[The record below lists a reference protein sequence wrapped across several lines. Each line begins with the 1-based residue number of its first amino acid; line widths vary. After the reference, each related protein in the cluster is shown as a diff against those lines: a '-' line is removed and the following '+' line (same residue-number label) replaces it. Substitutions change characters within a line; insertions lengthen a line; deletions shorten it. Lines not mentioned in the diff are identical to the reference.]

1 MRGATVAG
9 TQGEGGDAAAANAPR
24 QIIVLRHGQT
34 VSNAQ
39 GIWQGHL
46 DHELSELGHMQV
58 ARAAAALVDH
68 HPVRVV
74 ASDLQRARV
83 TGQDVAHA
91 CGVELEVDARWREIH
106 AGGWQGMT
114 GAQVREEYPEDMERL
129 ITGEDFRRG
138 GDGESVADVAA
149 RVGPAIRDLA
159 GSLQPGECAVAATHG
174 VAARA
179 AVADLVGLDQQ
190 VAWRV
195 LGGLGNAAWAVLEEG
210 RSGWRIVTWNAS
222 AGELHGRF

>member
-1 MRGATVAG
+1 MSTADAAK
-9 TQGEGGDAAAANAPR
+9 QGEGGDAAAARAPR
-24 QIIVLRHGQT
+24 QIIVMRHGQT

-46 DHELSELGHMQV
+46 DHELSELGHIQ
-58 ARAAAALVDH
+58 AAKAAAALVSH

-91 CGVELEVDARWREIH
+91 CGVELEIDPRWREIH
-106 AGGWQGMT
+106 AGGWQGLT
-114 GAQVREEYPEDMERL
+114 GDQVRERYPEDMERL
-129 ITGEDFRRG
+129 ISGEDFRRG
-138 GDGESVADVAA
+138 GDGESVADVAL
-149 RVGPAIRDLA
+149 RTGEAIRELAHDLA
-159 GSLQPGECAVAATHG
+159 PGECAIVATHG

-179 AVADLVGLDQQ
+179 AAAELVGMDQRL
-190 VAWRV
+190 AWRV

-210 RSGWRIVTWNAS
+210 RAGWRIVTWNAS